1 MKPLN
6 KSEQSRRFMRWFRYG
21 TLIGFGLA
29 LLDFM
34 LNERA
39 AVDTPAD
46 GDVLA
51 SRLIVFFL
59 IIVLSGVAGGLMAII
74 ASWVKR

>member
-6 KSEQSRRFMRWFRYG
+6 KSERSRRFMRWFRYG
-21 TLIGFGLA
+21 TLIGFVLA
-29 LLDFM
+29 LSDFL

-39 AVDTPAD
+39 EV
-46 GDVLA
+46 DVLA
-51 SRLIVFFL
+51 DRDVLVSRLIAFSL
-59 IIVLSGVAGGLMAII
+59 IIVLSGVAGGLVAVI